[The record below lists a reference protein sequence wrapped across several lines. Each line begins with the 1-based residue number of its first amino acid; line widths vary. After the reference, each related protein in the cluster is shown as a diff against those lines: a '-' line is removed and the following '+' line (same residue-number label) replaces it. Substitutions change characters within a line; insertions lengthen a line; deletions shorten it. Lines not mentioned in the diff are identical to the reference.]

1 MYICIYVYIYVY
13 IYIYTYIYMYVWS
26 DNVSGCAQRK
36 VRSAGGTEEEKM
48 AAEVAVREAAVLL
61 LDTTLDRV
69 VK

>member
-1 MYICIYVYIYVY
+1 
-13 IYIYTYIYMYVWS
+13 MYVWS